1 MELKDV
7 ILSTLAEMEDE
18 QIIENHIPMNIE
30 KKEMPLSKPL
40 QKTIEE
46 NYEDDEEEEP
56 ESSNESEMKYLSSMR
71 ERLLVLFEG
80 FQAPNNT
87 NIEAKVDM
95 TLNFLEYVLA
105 TIDAR
110 VEMLEKRK

>member
-1 MELKDV
+1 MKRVLQK
-7 ILSTLAEMEDE
+7 
-18 QIIENHIPMNIE
+18 MNIE